1 MHGCPIVLDET
12 VLSIYPNLAFAIDKE
27 NEALS
32 NKSYRA
38 VIGRS
43 FIPSPLSEKISSSGF
58 CYQLKEMV
66 SDDKASLEN
75 YVFPIKEYVFYELRW
90 DLLDLGVLSD
100 IGGGQRIDAIKIVLK
115 SFPRFGRYMTYYKS
129 ELEKSLYDIY
139 RSDYWIKS
147 EGGVGWVMNPKYN
160 RS

>member
-1 MHGCPIVLDET
+1 MHGCPIVLDEA

-66 SDDKASLEN
+66 SDDKVSLEN

-90 DLLDLGVLSD
+90 GLLDLGVLSD

-115 SFPRFGRYMTYYKS
+115 SFPRFERYMTYYKS